1 MRRTHFAQA
10 KAGSPTTKWVV
21 LLALA
26 ACHRNDPKPFGPRF
40 FSDGTAQRVLCSK
53 GLDRDHEWQH
63 DTLSASLEHA
73 RDARVVLQT
82 YGHAP
87 KLDFA
92 EYVSDFDWAA
102 NNGVRM
108 VTFKDLANGFKGP
121 GWAFTVDDND
131 VDTWYGWRERLRQ
144 HHVKATFF
152 VTGYDKL
159 TEPQRQ
165 ELREL
170 AKDGH
175 DIEAHG
181 KAHENALDYIKA
193 HDLDAYLR
201 DEVLPSKTAL
211 QGEGF
216 APIAF
221 AYPYGAHN
229 TTVDTAMLAHF
240 QLLRTTGAENCLK

>member
-1 MRRTHFAQA
+1 
-10 KAGSPTTKWVV
+10 V
-21 LLALA
+21 LI
-26 ACHRNDPKPFGPRF
+26 
-40 FSDGTAQRVLCSK
+40 
-53 GLDRDHEWQH
+53 
-63 DTLSASLEHA
+63 ASLEHA
-73 RDARVVLQT
+73 RENKLVLQT
-82 YGHAP
+82 FGHAP

-102 NNGVRM
+102 NNGVQM
-108 VTFKDLANGFKGP
+108 VTFKDLANGFKGA
-121 GWAFTVDDND
+121 GCAFTVDDSD
-131 VDTWYGWRERLRQ
+131 VDIWWSWRERLRQ

-159 TEPQRQ
+159 TDAQKQ

-193 HDLDAYLR
+193 HDLDTYMR

-211 QGEGF
+211 VTDGF
-216 APIAF
+216 SPIAF

-229 TTVDTAMLAHF
+229 TTIDTALLAQF
-240 QLLRTTGAENCLK
+240 QLLRTTGGDNCLK